1 MLYNKIKELAR
12 DRKVSIYRIERD
24 TDMSNGTI
32 SKWNES
38 HPEARNL
45 KKVSDYLEVSMEEL
59 LDSEKGGD

>member
-1 MLYNKIKELAR
+1 MLYNKIKKIAR

-45 KKVSDYLEVSMEEL
+45 KKVADYLEVSMDEL
-59 LDSEKGGD
+59 LDREKRW